1 MIINYWLPN
10 DLSSP
15 SLQCFLKNADSF
27 VSGVENDDLESFSF
41 LFSYGLSFWNTEWN
55 LGEILEWKQLTSVQT
70 FQLLSNCY
78 FFWRKKKKSISYGC
92 MGTDQLKDNEDY
104 DRGWTA
110 QSSILSHYEMIQC
123 EDLLF
128 LLL

>member
-1 MIINYWLPN
+1 MEY
-10 DLSSP
+10 P
-15 SLQCFLKNADSF
+15 SETLN
-27 VSGVENDDLESFSF
+27 ETWNESNWHQSK
-41 LFSYGLSFWNTEWN
+41 LFSCSQ
-55 LGEILEWKQLTSVQT
+55 IVT
-70 FQLLSNCY
+70 F
-78 FFWRKKKKSISYGC
+78 FEEKKKSISYGC

>member
-1 MIINYWLPN
+1 MKAINTSPN
-10 DLSSP
+10 
-15 SLQCFLKNADSF
+15 
-27 VSGVENDDLESFSF
+27 FSAA
-41 LFSYGLSFWNTEWN
+41 L
-55 LGEILEWKQLTSVQT
+55 
-70 FQLLSNCY
+70 QLLL
-78 FFWRKKKKSISYGC
+78 FLKKKKSISYGC

-104 DRGWTA
+104 DRGWKA

>member
-1 MIINYWLPN
+1 MKAIDTSPN
-10 DLSSP
+10 FSAALK
-15 SLQCFLKNADSF
+15 LLLFLK
-27 VSGVENDDLESFSF
+27 
-41 LFSYGLSFWNTEWN
+41 
-55 LGEILEWKQLTSVQT
+55 K
-70 FQLLSNCY
+70 
-78 FFWRKKKKSISYGC
+78 KKKKSISYGC

>member
-1 MIINYWLPN
+1 MIMNYWLPN
-10 DLSSP
+10 DLLSP
-15 SLQCFLKNADSF
+15 LLQCFHKNPDIF
-27 VSGVENDDLESFSF
+27 FFSGVEDDDLESF
-41 LFSYGLSFWNTEWN
+41 FSYGISFWNTEWN
-55 LGEILEWKQLTSVQT
+55 LERKQLTPVQT

-78 FFWRKKKKSISYGC
+78 FFWRKKKSISYGC